1 MKEIVFDRA
10 LEIDLGNVS
19 KLLRQIQERKDSV
32 ERQLRKKK
40 DESDWHNPDDLK
52 KQASKLVSAVLGE
65 TVTFMNAVPGPGRDH
80 FNSRP
85 EALQERVGHKHRS

>member
-1 MKEIVFDRA
+1 MDRA

-32 ERQLRKKK
+32 ERQLLEKH
-40 DESDWHNPDDLK
+40 DESDWNNPDDLK
-52 KQASKLVSAVLGE
+52 NQASKLVSAVLDE
-65 TVTFMNAVPGPGRDH
+65 TVAFMNAIPGPGRDH

-85 EALQERVGHKHRS
+85 EALQERVGHKHGS